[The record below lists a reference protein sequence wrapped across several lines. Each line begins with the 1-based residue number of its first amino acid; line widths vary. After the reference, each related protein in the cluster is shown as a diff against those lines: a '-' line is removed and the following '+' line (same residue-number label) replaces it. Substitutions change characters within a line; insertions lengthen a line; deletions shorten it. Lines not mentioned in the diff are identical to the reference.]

1 MSPSGTPSDESSA
14 RDLFNQALALH
25 RKGDLVAA
33 KSIYEQLLGGHP
45 ENAEV
50 LHLLGVIALQN
61 KDLPRAVGL
70 ISKALVINPRM
81 PAAFSNL
88 GNAYRDQKELD
99 KALKC
104 YECALKIDP
113 LFDDAISNIGNIF
126 YDKKNYVEAMNFYN
140 RAISLNPRHADAHYN
155 RGNIYLHFDNNLAAV
170 SDYNKALELNPSI
183 VDAYLNRGQAYK
195 KMANYAA
202 ALTDFTQVIKM
213 QPEYAE
219 AYYHRAVTYFANND
233 HTLAA
238 LEDLKKAAE
247 LKPDLDYLRGA
258 IFFNKKAF
266 ADWTDLESM
275 ADELLKMSNQGD
287 FMIGTSGFSSNWESL
302 SDKLNSKSHHS
313 DKVVTPFAFISHFD
327 SLSQQLVITQ
337 KWMKGQF
344 KGYTNNLPLI
354 KVLPRGEKIH
364 IGYFSSDF
372 NEHPVTYASAG
383 LFRHHDKSKFKIT
396 GFYFGRQRDPVLQRV
411 AQCFDEFYDIANLSD
426 IEVTELARKLKID
439 IAVDMNGCTSGSR
452 PAVFLNQVAPI
463 QVNYLGYP
471 GTMGTLLMDY
481 IIADEIVV
489 PTESRKYYTE
499 KIAYMD
505 CFMPH
510 DDQLKVAAKKFTR
523 PELGLPDEGFVFCG
537 FNNSYKITPQ
547 VWDIWMNILKGVPK
561 SVLWLSYRNDPT
573 SSNFLK
579 EAGARGIDPSRII
592 FAPRLKDVGE
602 HLARLQCA
610 DLLLDTYPYNAH
622 TTASAALWAGLPV
635 LTQMGESFASRVAAS
650 LLTTCQLPELIVQT
664 ADEYQSLAIN
674 LGNNAH
680 KITEF
685 KKRLHDSK
693 DKNPLFNSADYTRK
707 LENLFCQMYERS
719 QSGLTP
725 EILKIKK

>member
-1 MSPSGTPSDESSA
+1 MSPSGSPSDESSA

-113 LFDDAISNIGNIF
+113 LFDDAISNIGNLF
-126 YDKKNYVEAMNFYN
+126 YDQKNYVEAMNFYN
-140 RAISLNPRHADAHYN
+140 RAIAINPRHADAHYN

-195 KMANYAA
+195 KMGNYAA

-213 QPEYAE
+213 QPHCAE
-219 AYYHRAVTYFANND
+219 AYYHRSVTYFANND

-247 LKPDLDYLRGA
+247 LKPDLDYLLSA
-258 IFFNKKAF
+258 IFFDKKAF
-266 ADWTDLESM
+266 ADWADLETLGNKIL
-275 ADELLKMSNQGD
+275 AMSH
-287 FMIGTSGFSSNWESL
+287 SG
-302 SDKLNSKSHHS
+302 HRTC
-313 DKVVTPFAFISHFD
+313 TPFAFISHYD
-327 SLSQQLVITQ
+327 SLRQQLMVTQ
-337 KWMKGQF
+337 TWMNSQVKKDGS
-344 KGYTNNLPLI
+344 GLSVLP
-354 KVLPRGEKIH
+354 KLPRGKKIH

-674 LGNNAH
+674 LGNNPL
-680 KITEF
+680 KLTEF
-685 KKRLHDSK
+685 KKRLHDYR